1 MSEIILLG
9 PQAIQP
15 NLGEALKTMQIE
27 GAICVI
33 TAGWQERAGEL
44 AALEAHIGQKVV
56 DLTLYQ
62 RAEQALE
69 EDRELFEAHR
79 RRQNRLR
86 ELQRLYRIRLSS
98 SLEVARRL
106 KRMEGDTDIL
116 EPERQAALEVV
127 RDLDRWHL
135 CRLDRVNQEFDQ
147 TWTPNQRPAVEKH
160 CSEIASIV
168 ADCSVVLVAG
178 GHVAVLLNRL
188 RLFRLQDLLV
198 GKRVVAWSGGAMALS
213 EKLVL
218 FHDSPPQGPGDA
230 EVLERGLGVF
240 QGVVPLPHASRRLR
254 LEDPIRV
261 SLFASRFSPDLC
273 VAMDRGSFLEWD
285 GQRWRGRSG
294 TRLLTGEGILREM
307 GGA

>member
-1 MSEIILLG
+1 MSDIILLG
-9 PQAIQP
+9 PQAIEP
-15 NLGEALKTMQIE
+15 NLGKALQSMQIE
-27 GAICVI
+27 GPICVI

-56 DLTLYQ
+56 DLMLYQ

-86 ELQRLYRIRLSS
+86 EIQRLYRIRLSS
-98 SLEVARRL
+98 CLEVTRRL
-106 KRMEGDTDIL
+106 KRMDGDSDIL

-127 RDLDRWHL
+127 RDLDRLHL
-135 CRLDRVNQEFDQ
+135 CRLDRVNQEFEEE
-147 TWTPNQRPAVEKH
+147 WTPSKRPSVHRH
-160 CSEIASIV
+160 CDEIAAIV
-168 ADCSVVLVAG
+168 SECSVVLVAG

-198 GKRVVAWSGGAMALS
+198 GRKVVAWSGGAMALS
-213 EKLVL
+213 ERLVL

-230 EVLERGLGVF
+230 EVLERGLGTF

-273 VAMDRGSFLEWD
+273 VAMDRGSFLEWN
-285 GQRWRGRSG
+285 GQRWRGRAG
-294 TRLLTGEGILREM
+294 TRLLTPEGMLREV